1 MLTHKDSASFIF
13 LVFPHH
19 HRNALLGVLPL
30 IKSYTEPQLT
40 LLSGSVFSL
49 SLQSPETTT
58 SLMLSC
64 ARFYFL
70 KCLFSI
76 KTVRSG
82 LCRPSQA
89 LLFFLSLKAQ
99 IPECLCYYLVTV
111 SSSGFFVLVLWLFTL
126 YVKSAHI
133 NFCTKWIHPKSF
145 NILQITLLE
154 GLSLNKKGILNVFEY
169 LETWQQLVTRF
180 LKPGFFKIHKINI
193 LVWYVDTPTD
203 TPRPATRVNSALWA
217 NIINWNLL
225 MMKLILVITWI

>member
-1 MLTHKDSASFIF
+1 MTLSLFPPRVRILCLGIALSPAEIALPAASSFCSRWPLAVLTHKDSASFIC

-19 HRNALLGVLPL
+19 HRNALLGVSPL
-30 IKSYTEPQLT
+30 ITSYTEPQLT

-64 ARFYFL
+64 ASFYFL

-111 SSSGFFVLVLWLFTL
+111 SSSGLFVLVL
-126 YVKSAHI
+126 
-133 NFCTKWIHPKSF
+133 
-145 NILQITLLE
+145 
-154 GLSLNKKGILNVFEY
+154 
-169 LETWQQLVTRF
+169 
-180 LKPGFFKIHKINI
+180 
-193 LVWYVDTPTD
+193 
-203 TPRPATRVNSALWA
+203 
-217 NIINWNLL
+217 
-225 MMKLILVITWI
+225 